1 MEGLD
6 FSFKADGK
14 TIKHRKSINVEA
26 TRSSGEWERMNLK
39 KVMQTVA
46 LSSILAIVSFSSL
59 VTVPDEVSAYTPHAP
74 VIINGNGDFTVAN
87 GVTGG
92 IGTASDPYI
101 VEGWEIDASTATGI
115 EIFNTDAHFVI
126 RDVYVHSGG
135 SSYNGIYFDNV
146 TNSRIENTTISDNY
160 YGIRFLNSNN
170 ATIMGSNVTQS
181 GNFGIYFDF
190 GNNTTLVDNNVTW
203 NDNYG
208 IYLDISDNSTIS
220 GNTISNN
227 RLGVALWSSRS
238 AKIAGNMFIKNGLSV
253 GGYTLPFYNSHT
265 IAADNTVNGYPLYF
279 YKDCSALDIDGI
291 PIGQLIVVNCTDV
304 RASNLHITDT
314 DVGIEMAFVE
324 NVSAT
329 SNTLS
334 NNVGGIGLL
343 LSANFTISNNIMSSN
358 VFYGVGLAY
367 STNGTI
373 TNGDFSNSFTGIY
386 MNSSANISVHH
397 NNFVN
402 NTLHAYDDG
411 GPENSWDD
419 GYPSGG
425 NYWDNYTGVDQ
436 RSGPNQDQPGSDEI
450 GDSPYD
456 IDSDSRDRYPLMSPV
471 GVVSP
476 QPPVLLS
483 ADLSG
488 QNFENVSLSWA
499 PSPDDGAGLNS
510 VTGYE
515 IYRNG
520 TFDSD
525 GLGYQLIASLPNRTS
540 TFTDN
545 YSGEGNPV
553 NYFYRVCAID
563 RSGNSSCASDQAG
576 KFTQPLSEGV
586 NLVSIPLIQSG
597 ESTEK
602 VLQTV
607 KWDKTWSFDS
617 SAQKW
622 KWYMKFKPYR
632 GDLRTIDHKIGIW
645 VNVTEESNLTIA
657 GIVPVVTNI
666 HLLPG
671 WNLVGFPSFG
681 SDYSVGEFKVET
693 SAMRVEGFD
702 SSASPY
708 FLKAL
713 ADGDFFAAGYG
724 YWIYSVVNV
733 IWNVFSS

>member
-1 MEGLD
+1 M
-6 FSFKADGK
+6 S
-14 TIKHRKSINVEA
+14 IKK
-26 TRSSGEWERMNLK
+26 M
-39 KVMQTVA
+39 MPTVA

-135 SSYNGIYFDNV
+135 SSFNGIYFDNV

-170 ATIMGSNVTQS
+170 ATIMGSNVTKH

-208 IYLDISDNSTIS
+208 IYLDISNNSTIS

-238 AKIAGNMFIKNGLSV
+238 AKIAGNTFIKNGLTV
-253 GGYTLPFYNSHT
+253 GGYTLPFYDSHT

-279 YKDCSALDIDGI
+279 YEDCSGLDIDGI

-314 DVGIEMAFVE
+314 DVGIGMAFVE

-334 NNVGGIGLL
+334 NNVGGIGIL
-343 LSANFTISNNIMSSN
+343 LSANFTISNNIVSSN
-358 VFYGVGLAY
+358 ALYGVGLAY

-525 GLGYQLIASLPNRTS
+525 GLGYQLIASLPNGTS
-540 TFTDN
+540 TFADD

-563 RSGNSSCASDQAG
+563 MSGNSSCASDQAG
-576 KFTQPLSEGV
+576 KFTRPLSEGM
-586 NLVSIPLIQSG
+586 NLVSYPLMQSD
-597 ESTEK
+597 ESIKT

-607 KWDKTWSFDS
+607 FYDSAWSYDS
-617 SAQKW
+617 ISQEW
-622 KWYMKFKPYR
+622 KSFVKSEPYS
-632 GDLRTIDHKIGIW
+632 GGLAHLNHSVGFWI
-645 VNVTEESNLTIA
+645 NVTKDSNLTVA
-657 GIVPVVTNI
+657 GIVPSSTSI
-666 HLLPG
+666 HLLEG
-671 WNLVGFPSFG
+671 WNLISFPSFKSNYTAADLKLETNANRIETFSQMSPPYNLKEPND
-681 SDYSVGEFKVET
+681 SD
-693 SAMRVEGFD
+693 
-702 SSASPY
+702 
-708 FLKAL
+708 FLL
-713 ADGDFFAAGYG
+713 SGLG
-724 YWIYSVVNV
+724 YWINVNSETV
-733 IWNVFSS
+733 WTVKIK